1 MFTVLYTIP
10 FAIKETPHSAHNLHL
25 YVLCDSSTKGD
36 CDPKRHEPLS
46 GIEVYTMN
54 AQPSPPG
61 SHRSY
66 RYGHK

>member
-1 MFTVLYTIP
+1 
-10 FAIKETPHSAHNLHL
+10 
-25 YVLCDSSTKGD
+25 
-36 CDPKRHEPLS
+36 
-46 GIEVYTMN
+46 MN

>member
-1 MFTVLYTIP
+1 MSVNYSISTDKVGKSKHNKHN
-10 FAIKETPHSAHNLHL
+10 KEDNQSTR
-25 YVLCDSSTKGD
+25 DSPELQGI
-36 CDPKRHEPLS
+36 EPLS